1 MTHTVHPA
9 ALWEPLDQ
17 GAVRCLLCNH
27 GCHITPGNVGLC
39 GVRENRAGTLVTLVY
54 GRLVAENVDPIEK
67 KPLYHLAP
75 GSLSYS
81 VATAGCNFRCRHCQN
96 HTISQVLERA
106 SLPGHPVTPEQV
118 VAAAVDAG
126 CRSIAYTYTE
136 PTVFFEFAL
145 DCMKLARRAGL
156 MNVFVT
162 NGYLSPRA
170 VDAAAPYLD
179 AANVDLK
186 AYTEAFY
193 REVCGAHLQPVLKC
207 IRDLWQRGVWVEAT
221 TLVIPHRNDDPAELR
236 EIARFLVSV
245 SPDLPW
251 HVTGFYPTYQ
261 LTEEPP
267 TPAATLVEARRIGLE
282 EGLHYVY
289 TGNCPGVGGEDTTCP
304 RCGRAAIRRRG
315 FTVIANELTAAG
327 ACRGCG
333 AGIAGR
339 ALGGES

>member
-1 MTHTVHPA
+1 MLDSVYPA
-9 ALWEPLDQ
+9 TLWEPLD
-17 GAVRCLLCNH
+17 GGTVRCLLCSH
-27 GCHITPGNVGLC
+27 HCRITPGNAGLC
-39 GVRENRAGTLVTLVY
+39 GVRENRDGALVTLVY

-75 GSLSYS
+75 GTLSYS

-96 HTISQVLERA
+96 HAISQVSDSA
-106 SLPGHPVTPEQV
+106 HLPGHLVAPEQV
-118 VAAAVDAG
+118 VEAALAAG

-145 DCMKLARRAGL
+145 ACMKLARRAGL

-162 NGYLSPRA
+162 NGYLSPQA
-170 VDAAAPYLD
+170 VEAAAPYLD

-193 REVCGAHLQPVLKC
+193 REMCGARLQPVLEC
-207 IRDLWQRGVWVEAT
+207 IRGLWQRGVWLEAT
-221 TLVIPHRNDDPAELR
+221 TLVIPHHNDDPAELR

-267 TPAATLVEARRIGLE
+267 TPAATLVEARRLGLE
-282 EGLHYVY
+282 EGLHHVY
-289 TGNCPGVGGEDTTCP
+289 TGNRPGAGGEDTTCP
-304 RCGRAAIRRRG
+304 RCGRVAIRRRG
-315 FTVIANELTAAG
+315 FEVITNELAAAG
-327 ACRGCG
+327 ACRGCE

-339 ALGGES
+339 ALGGGP